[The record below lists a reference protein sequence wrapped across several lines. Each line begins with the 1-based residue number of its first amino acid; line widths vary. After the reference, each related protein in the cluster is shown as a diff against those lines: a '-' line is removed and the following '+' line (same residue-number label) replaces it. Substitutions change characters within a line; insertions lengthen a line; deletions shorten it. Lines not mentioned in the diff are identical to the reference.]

1 MKKLTLLTLFCA
13 LATGAMAGDGW
24 NESMTVFEHGTI
36 TEKNGFRIPAITT
49 TSQGTVVA
57 VADIRYGGLTGNT
70 DMPKKVEF
78 LIKTSNDGGSTWSE
92 GTILAP
98 KGGITDPSI
107 VHDPNTGKTFLFGY
121 QNDKNIAGKPA
132 NGKTDFFVYTS
143 EDGGKTWD
151 NGTSIKDQALPSDKG
166 YDYVLQG
173 PGSGMVHNGV
183 IYMPT
188 QAWHGDDAGEDGI
201 RCSSGFIYSEDGG
214 KTWKQSELISE
225 AGAPWTSEA
234 NIFHHNGKIYL
245 AAKNEQA
252 QAGNYE
258 SKDTRV
264 VYCTSDNGKTWE
276 KVEETF
282 LPDNIAKAETST
294 LALNDQVYLVGYSGQ
309 GNASWD
315 RNDTFLTT
323 NTGKT
328 IKILD
333 GDTYGYSSMA
343 QDQDNLYILFET
355 KVGVAD
361 IVMRRF
367 DIASKEYANLN
378 AQILDRGQS
387 LLDVQGKLSSDQYVG
402 GTYTNKSESG
412 AEAVVELNNFK
423 IGAFHRNTKDNS
435 DDVYRTIPYNLKE
448 TTLVLSQDN
457 AFMQGD
463 NIFAGYQAGKIEYS
477 NKSTNDLTSFVM
489 GYTFNKELENDKTYT
504 FALNGVYSNNK
515 VERNKAEGVGRTAEF
530 DSYSISMKNALSKNI
545 SFTDSSNLKLTAG
558 LNTTVFGHDEFEED
572 GGIQTVDGGK
582 WNNAKVDKS
591 QNVSNEIFAKATL
604 DQRVKL
610 TDKSSVRLALDLGW
624 EKELMDV
631 DEWRDEF
638 TVLDVE
644 KEFATPVKK
653 HEGGLGKAEVS
664 ATFDIAE
671 KVELGVGY
679 SMDTDGEST
688 ATGKVT
694 YKL

>member
-13 LATGAMAGDGW
+13 LATGVMAGDGW
-24 NESMTVFEHGTI
+24 NESMTIFEHGTI
-36 TEKNGFRIPAITT
+36 TDNNGFRIPAITT

-98 KGGITDPSI
+98 AGGITDPSI
-107 VHDPNTGKTFLFGY
+107 VHDSNTGKTFLFGY
-121 QNDKNIAGKPA
+121 NNDSNITSP
-132 NGKTDFFVYTS
+132 NGKSDFFVYTS
-143 EDGGKTWD
+143 EDGGKTW
-151 NGTSIKDQALPSDKG
+151 
-166 YDYVLQG
+166 
-173 PGSGMVHNGV
+173 
-183 IYMPT
+183 
-188 QAWHGDDAGEDGI
+188 E
-201 RCSSGFIYSEDGG
+201 
-214 KTWKQSELISE
+214 QSNLIAD

-245 AAKNEQA
+245 AAKNENA

-333 GDTYGYSSMA
+333 GDTYGYTSMA
-343 QDQDNLYILFET
+343 QDLDNLYILFET

-361 IVMRRF
+361 VVMRRF
-367 DIASKEYANLN
+367 DISSKEYANLN
-378 AQILDRGQS
+378 AQILDRGTYLVDIQDK
-387 LLDVQGKLSSDQYVG
+387 LLSKQYVSG
-402 GTYTNKSESG
+402 VYTNQSESG
-412 AEAVVELNNFK
+412 TEAVVELNNFK
-423 IGAFHRNTKDNS
+423 LGAFYRNTKENS

-463 NIFAGYQAGKIEYS
+463 NIFIGYQAGKIEYS
-477 NKSTNDLTSFVM
+477 NKSKNDLNSFVM
-489 GYTFNKELENDKTYT
+489 GYTFNKEMENDKIYT
-504 FALNGVYSNNK
+504 LALNGIYSNNK
-515 VERNKAEGVGRTAEF
+515 VKRNAEEGVGRTADF
-530 DSYSISMKNALSKNI
+530 DSYSISMKNQFSKNI
-545 SFTDSSNLKLTAG
+545 SFTDMNNLKLRAG
-558 LNTTVFGHDEFEED
+558 LNTTLFGHDGFEEN
-572 GGIQTVDGGK
+572 GGIKTIDGGK

-591 QNVSNEIFAKATL
+591 QNISNEIYIKTTL
-604 DQRVKL
+604 DQKIKL
-610 TDKSSVRLALDLGW
+610 TDKSNIKLALDLGW
-624 EKELMDV
+624 KKELMDV
-631 DEWRDEF
+631 DEWKDDF

-644 KEFATPVKK
+644 KQFATPVKK
-653 HEGGLGKAEVS
+653 YDGGIGTATVS
-664 ATFDIAE
+664 ATFDLIDKLE
-671 KVELGVGY
+671 VGIGY
-679 SMDTDGEST
+679 SLETDGEST
-688 ATGKVT
+688 VTGKVT

>member
-13 LATGAMAGDGW
+13 LATGVMAGDGW
-24 NESMTVFEHGTI
+24 NESMTIFEHGTI
-36 TEKNGFRIPAITT
+36 TDNNGFRIPAITT

-98 KGGITDPSI
+98 AGGITDPSI
-107 VHDPNTGKTFLFGY
+107 VHDSNTGKTFLFGY
-121 QNDKNIAGKPA
+121 NNDSNITSP
-132 NGKTDFFVYTS
+132 NGKSDFFVYTS
-143 EDGGKTWD
+143 EDGGKTW
-151 NGTSIKDQALPSDKG
+151 
-166 YDYVLQG
+166 
-173 PGSGMVHNGV
+173 
-183 IYMPT
+183 
-188 QAWHGDDAGEDGI
+188 E
-201 RCSSGFIYSEDGG
+201 
-214 KTWKQSELISE
+214 QSNLIAD

-245 AAKNEQA
+245 AAKNENA

-333 GDTYGYSSMA
+333 GDTYGYTSMA
-343 QDQDNLYILFET
+343 QDLDNLYILFET

-361 IVMRRF
+361 VVMRRF
-367 DIASKEYANLN
+367 DISSKEYANLN
-378 AQILDRGQS
+378 AQILDRGTYLVDIQDK
-387 LLDVQGKLSSDQYVG
+387 LLSKQYVSG
-402 GTYTNKSESG
+402 VYTNQSESG
-412 AEAVVELNNFK
+412 TEAVVELNNFK
-423 IGAFHRNTKDNS
+423 LGAFYRNTKENS

-463 NIFAGYQAGKIEYS
+463 NIFIGYQAEKIEYS
-477 NKSTNDLTSFVM
+477 NKSKNDLNSFVM
-489 GYTFNKELENDKTYT
+489 GYTFNKEMENDKIYT
-504 FALNGVYSNNK
+504 LALNGIYSNNK
-515 VERNKAEGVGRTAEF
+515 VKRNAEEGVGRTADF
-530 DSYSISMKNALSKNI
+530 DSYSISMKNQFSKNI
-545 SFTDSSNLKLTAG
+545 SFTDMNNLKLRAG
-558 LNTTVFGHDEFEED
+558 LNTTLFGHDGFEEN
-572 GGIQTVDGGK
+572 GGIKTIDGGK

-591 QNVSNEIFAKATL
+591 QNISNEIYIKTTL
-604 DQRVKL
+604 DQKIKL
-610 TDKSSVRLALDLGW
+610 TDKSNIKLALDLGW
-624 EKELMDV
+624 KKELMDV
-631 DEWRDEF
+631 DEWKDDF

-644 KEFATPVKK
+644 KQFATPVKK
-653 HEGGLGKAEVS
+653 YDGGIGTATVS
-664 ATFDIAE
+664 ATFDLIDKLE
-671 KVELGVGY
+671 VGIGY
-679 SMDTDGEST
+679 SLETDGEST
-688 ATGKVT
+688 VTGKVT

>member
-13 LATGAMAGDGW
+13 LATGVIAGDGW
-24 NESMTVFEHGTI
+24 NESMTIFEHGTI
-36 TEKNGFRIPAITT
+36 TDNNGFRIPAITT

-98 KGGITDPSI
+98 AGGITDPSI
-107 VHDPNTGKTFLFGY
+107 VHDSNTGKTFLFGY
-121 QNDKNIAGKPA
+121 NNDSNITSP
-132 NGKTDFFVYTS
+132 NGKSDFFVYTS
-143 EDGGKTWD
+143 EDGGKTW
-151 NGTSIKDQALPSDKG
+151 
-166 YDYVLQG
+166 
-173 PGSGMVHNGV
+173 
-183 IYMPT
+183 
-188 QAWHGDDAGEDGI
+188 E
-201 RCSSGFIYSEDGG
+201 
-214 KTWKQSELISE
+214 QSNLIAD

-245 AAKNEQA
+245 AAKNENA

-333 GDTYGYSSMA
+333 GDTYGYTSMA
-343 QDQDNLYILFET
+343 QDLDNLYILFET

-361 IVMRRF
+361 VVMRRF
-367 DIASKEYANLN
+367 DISSKEYANLN
-378 AQILDRGQS
+378 AQILDRGTYLIDIQDK
-387 LLDVQGKLSSDQYVG
+387 LLSKQYVSG
-402 GTYTNKSESG
+402 VYTNQSESG
-412 AEAVVELNNFK
+412 TEAVVELNNFK
-423 IGAFHRNTKDNS
+423 LGAFYRNTKENS

-463 NIFAGYQAGKIEYS
+463 NIFIGYQAGKIEYS
-477 NKSTNDLTSFVM
+477 NKSKNDLNSFVM
-489 GYTFNKELENDKTYT
+489 GYTFNKEMENDKIYT
-504 FALNGVYSNNK
+504 LALNGIYSNNK
-515 VERNKAEGVGRTAEF
+515 VKRNAEEGVGRTADF
-530 DSYSISMKNALSKNI
+530 DSYSISMKNQFSKNI
-545 SFTDSSNLKLTAG
+545 SFTNMNNLKLRAG
-558 LNTTVFGHDEFEED
+558 LNTTLFGHDGFEEN
-572 GGIQTVDGGK
+572 GGIKTIDGGK

-591 QNVSNEIFAKATL
+591 QNISNEIYIKTTL
-604 DQRVKL
+604 DQKIKL
-610 TDKSSVRLALDLGW
+610 TDKSNIKLALDLGW
-624 EKELMDV
+624 KKELMDV
-631 DEWRDEF
+631 DEWKDDF

-644 KEFATPVKK
+644 KQFATPVKK
-653 HEGGLGKAEVS
+653 YDGGIGTATVS
-664 ATFDIAE
+664 ATFDLIDKLE
-671 KVELGVGY
+671 VGIGY
-679 SMDTDGEST
+679 SLETDGEST
-688 ATGKVT
+688 VTGKVT

>member
-13 LATGAMAGDGW
+13 LATGVMAGDGW
-24 NESMTVFEHGTI
+24 NESMTIFEHGTI
-36 TEKNGFRIPAITT
+36 TDNNGFRIPAITT

-98 KGGITDPSI
+98 AGGITDPSI
-107 VHDPNTGKTFLFGY
+107 VHDSNTGKTFLFGY
-121 QNDKNIAGKPA
+121 NNDSNITSP
-132 NGKTDFFVYTS
+132 NGKSDFFVYTS

-151 NGTSIKDQALPSDKG
+151 KGQSIKNDALPDG
-166 YDYVLQG
+166 YKLVLQG

-183 IYMPT
+183 IYMTT
-188 QAWHGDDAGEDGI
+188 QAWHGDADGGNGL
-201 RCSSGFIYSEDGG
+201 RCSSGFIYSKDGG
-214 KTWKQSELISE
+214 KTWEQSNLIAD

-245 AAKNEQA
+245 AAKNENA

-264 VYCTSDNGKTWE
+264 VYCTSDNGKTWV

-333 GDTYGYSSMA
+333 GDTYGYTSMA
-343 QDQDNLYILFET
+343 QDLDNLYILFET

-361 IVMRRF
+361 VVMRRF
-367 DIASKEYANLN
+367 DISSKEYANLN
-378 AQILDRGQS
+378 AQILDRGTYLVDIQDK
-387 LLDVQGKLSSDQYVG
+387 LLSKQYVSG
-402 GTYTNKSESG
+402 VYTNQSESG
-412 AEAVVELNNFK
+412 TEAVVELNNFK
-423 IGAFHRNTKDNS
+423 LGAFYRNTKENS

-463 NIFAGYQAGKIEYS
+463 NIFIGYQAGKIEYS
-477 NKSTNDLTSFVM
+477 NKSKNDLNSFVM
-489 GYTFNKELENDKTYT
+489 GYTFNKEMENDKIYT
-504 FALNGVYSNNK
+504 LALNGIYSNNK
-515 VERNKAEGVGRTAEF
+515 VKRNAEEGVGRTADF
-530 DSYSISMKNALSKNI
+530 DSYSISMKNQFSKNI
-545 SFTDSSNLKLTAG
+545 SFTDMNNLKLRAG
-558 LNTTVFGHDEFEED
+558 LNTTLFGHDGFEEN
-572 GGIQTVDGGK
+572 GGIKTIDGGK

-591 QNVSNEIFAKATL
+591 QNISNEIYIKTTL
-604 DQRVKL
+604 DQKIKL
-610 TDKSSVRLALDLGW
+610 TDKSNIKLALDLGW
-624 EKELMDV
+624 KKELMDV
-631 DEWRDEF
+631 DEWKDDF

-644 KEFATPVKK
+644 KQFATPVKK
-653 HEGGLGKAEVS
+653 YDGGIGTATVS
-664 ATFDIAE
+664 ATFDLIDKLE
-671 KVELGVGY
+671 VGIGY
-679 SMDTDGEST
+679 SLETDGEST
-688 ATGKVT
+688 VTGKVT

>member
-13 LATGAMAGDGW
+13 LATGVMAGDGW
-24 NESMTVFEHGTI
+24 NESMTIFEHGTI
-36 TEKNGFRIPAITT
+36 TDNNGFRIPAITT

-98 KGGITDPSI
+98 AGGITDPSI
-107 VHDPNTGKTFLFGY
+107 VHDSNTGKTFLFGY
-121 QNDKNIAGKPA
+121 NNDSNITSP
-132 NGKTDFFVYTS
+132 NGKSDFFVYTS
-143 EDGGKTWD
+143 EDGGKTW
-151 NGTSIKDQALPSDKG
+151 
-166 YDYVLQG
+166 
-173 PGSGMVHNGV
+173 
-183 IYMPT
+183 
-188 QAWHGDDAGEDGI
+188 E
-201 RCSSGFIYSEDGG
+201 
-214 KTWKQSELISE
+214 QSNLIAD

-245 AAKNEQA
+245 AAKNENA

-333 GDTYGYSSMA
+333 GDTYGYTSMA
-343 QDQDNLYILFET
+343 QDLDNLYILFET

-361 IVMRRF
+361 VVMRRF
-367 DIASKEYANLN
+367 DISSKEYANLN
-378 AQILDRGQS
+378 AQILDRGTYLIDIQDK
-387 LLDVQGKLSSDQYVG
+387 LLSKQYVSG
-402 GTYTNKSESG
+402 VYTNQSESG
-412 AEAVVELNNFK
+412 TEAVVELNNFK
-423 IGAFHRNTKDNS
+423 LGAFYRNTKENS

-463 NIFAGYQAGKIEYS
+463 NIFIGYQAGKIEYS
-477 NKSTNDLTSFVM
+477 NKSKNDLNSFVM
-489 GYTFNKELENDKTYT
+489 GYTFNKEMENDKIYT
-504 FALNGVYSNNK
+504 LALNGIYSNNK
-515 VERNKAEGVGRTAEF
+515 VKRNAEEGVGRTADF
-530 DSYSISMKNALSKNI
+530 DSYSISMKNQFSKNI
-545 SFTDSSNLKLTAG
+545 SFTNMNNLKLRAG
-558 LNTTVFGHDEFEED
+558 LNTTLFGHDGFEEN
-572 GGIQTVDGGK
+572 GGIKTIDGGK

-591 QNVSNEIFAKATL
+591 QNISNEIYIKTTL
-604 DQRVKL
+604 DQKIKL
-610 TDKSSVRLALDLGW
+610 TDKSNIKLALDLGW
-624 EKELMDV
+624 KKELMDV
-631 DEWRDEF
+631 DEWKDDF

-644 KEFATPVKK
+644 KQFATPVKK
-653 HEGGLGKAEVS
+653 YDGGIGTATVS
-664 ATFDIAE
+664 ATFDLIDKLE
-671 KVELGVGY
+671 VGIGY
-679 SMDTDGEST
+679 SLETDGEST
-688 ATGKVT
+688 VTGKVT